1 MELQTAI
8 QRMIKDIKKDDVRIQ
23 VTGYVKELIENEMFI
38 LDDKTGKINVNI
50 KDFNFKFNN
59 DDLINV
65 IGNLE
70 IQLSGEMSIQPEF
83 IQDMKNLNFTYYEKL
98 YEIKKEVLNQ

>member
-1 MELQTAI
+1 MEIQTAI
-8 QRMIKDIKKDDVRIQ
+8 QRMIKDIKKDDFRVQ
-23 VTGYVKELIENEMFI
+23 VTGYVNELVENEKFI
-38 LDDKTGKINVNI
+38 LDDTTGKIEVNI
-50 KDFNFKFNN
+50 QDFNFMFNN

-83 IQDMKNLNFTYYEKL
+83 IQDMKKLNFTYYEKL

>member
-8 QRMIKDIKKDDVRIQ
+8 QRMIKDIKKNDVKIQ
-23 VTGYVKELIENEMFI
+23 VTGYIKELIVEDKFI
-38 LDDKTGKINVNI
+38 LDDTTGKIDVNI
-50 KDFNFKFNN
+50 KGFDFIFNN
-59 DDLINV
+59 DDLVNV

-83 IQDMKNLNFTYYEKL
+83 IQDMKKLNFTYYEKL
-98 YEIKKEVLNQ
+98 YEIKKELLNQ